1 VPGPAPHAVVRA
13 LRLSARAAVA
23 LALVAALALGVDG
36 CGPAPAEG
44 STRKVREENASGVV
58 VLEGQEMVFDGSWK
72 KHGAFVFRDAR
83 TGDVVAQG
91 AFDRGLENGPWTQ
104 VMEDGTRGEGPF
116 VEGRRHGA
124 WEYRYEGGAL
134 QERGSYDRGLR
145 EGRWV
150 FYREDG
156 TIYRDAEYVAG
167 EKDGEVRVYLED
179 GETLDPEPSGVYRR
193 GEKIGPLD
201 GRR

>member
-1 VPGPAPHAVVRA
+1 MTGRVLTGLGLFA
-13 LRLSARAAVA
+13 L
-23 LALVAALALGVDG
+23 LALGTEA
-36 CGPAPAEG
+36 CSPPPPEG

-58 VLEGQEMVFDGSWK
+58 VLEGQETVFDGAWK
-72 KHGAFVFRDAR
+72 KHGAFVFRDPR
-83 TGDVVAQG
+83 SGDVVAQG

-116 VEGRRHGA
+116 TEGRRHGA
-124 WEYRYEGGAL
+124 WTYWYEGGAL

-156 TIYRDAEYVAG
+156 TVFRDAEYAAG

-201 GRR
+201 GQR

>member
-1 VPGPAPHAVVRA
+1 M
-13 LRLSARAAVA
+13 SARAARG
-23 LALVAALALGVDG
+23 LAALALIAVVALGVEA
-36 CGPAPAEG
+36 CGAPPPEG
-44 STRKVREENASGVV
+44 ATRKVRGESANGVV
-58 VLEGQEMVFDGSWK
+58 VEGQETVFDGEWR
-72 KHGAFVFRDAR
+72 KHGAFVYRDAR
-83 TGDVVAQG
+83 TLDVVAQG

-116 VEGRRHGA
+116 VAGRRQGA

-156 TIYRDAEYVAG
+156 TVYRDAEYSAG
-167 EKDGEVRVYLED
+167 EKDGEVRVYRED

-201 GRR
+201 GKR